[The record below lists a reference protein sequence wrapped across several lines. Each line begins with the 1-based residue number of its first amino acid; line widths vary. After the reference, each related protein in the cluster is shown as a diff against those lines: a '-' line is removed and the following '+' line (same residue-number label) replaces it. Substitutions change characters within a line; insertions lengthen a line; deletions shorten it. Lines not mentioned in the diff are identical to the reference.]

1 MAKKV
6 KAIVKLQIIAGKAN
20 PAPPVGPALGQHG
33 VNIMAFCKEYNA
45 RTASQAG
52 TVIPVEITIFS
63 DQSFTFV
70 TKTPPAVDLIK
81 QAAGVPKG
89 SGKPNQDKVGKI
101 TRKQVRDIAELKL
114 KDLNAYDVE
123 NAMLMIEGSA
133 RSMGINVVD

>member
-6 KAIVKLQIIAGKAN
+6 KAIVKLQIVAGKAN

-45 RTASQAG
+45 RTAAQAG
-52 TVIPVEITIFS
+52 TVIPVEITIFT

-70 TKTPPAVDLIK
+70 TKTPPAADLIK
-81 QAAGVPKG
+81 QAAGIPKG
-89 SGKPNQDKVGKI
+89 SDKPNQTKVGKL
-101 TRKQVRDIAELKL
+101 TRKQVREIAELKL

-123 NAMLMIEGSA
+123 NAMRMIEGSA
-133 RSMGINVVD
+133 RSMGITVSD

>member
-6 KAIVKLQIIAGKAN
+6 KAIVKLQINAGKAN

-45 RTASQAG
+45 RTANQVG
-52 TVIPVEITIFS
+52 TVVPVEITIYT

-70 TKTPPAVDLIK
+70 TKTPPAAELIK
-81 QAAGVPKG
+81 QAAGVQKG
-89 SGKPNQDKVGKI
+89 ASKTGTVKGGTI
-101 TRKQVRDIAELKL
+101 TRKQLQEIAALKL

-123 NAMLMIEGSA
+123 NAMRVVEGSA
-133 RSMGINVVD
+133 RSMGVTVSD